1 MVAVETLGV
10 MSMRRMMIAVSA
22 LTGALV
28 AAAPGHAETLNL
40 LIWESYIDQ
49 EILDRWTAETGVS
62 VKQIYYD
69 SGDARDEIL
78 SDPKSNIDLAVI
90 GENGAALF
98 GKRGILEPLTEG
110 KVPSLK
116 DYKAQ
121 WTSRCGGHA
130 MPYLW
135 GTMGIV
141 YRSDMVASKPT
152 SWSDLMSPVPSL
164 KKHIAMYDDHNEAFI
179 APLALLGKSI
189 NANDHATLKAAF
201 QLMRAQA
208 PYVLTYDYVI
218 TSIQNPEIGNNIYMA
233 LAYSGDQHVL
243 NDKAGTPGVWR
254 YAVPREGTLSWLDCI
269 AVTAASPRK
278 DLALQLLDH
287 IGSPQSAAANAE
299 ALTMPTASE
308 AALKLVPAEMRSNQE
323 IYPPAEILA
332 RSQYQE
338 ELSPESIQT
347 RRRIIS
353 SMANFQ

>member
-121 WTSRCGGHA
+121 WTARCGSHDKN
-130 MPYLW
+130 YQW
-135 GTMGIV
+135 GTMG
-141 YRSDMVASKPT
+141 
-152 SWSDLMSPVPSL
+152 L
-164 KKHIAMYDDHNEAFI
+164 F
-179 APLALLGKSI
+179 
-189 NANDHATLKAAF
+189 
-201 QLMRAQA
+201 
-208 PYVLTYDYVI
+208 
-218 TSIQNPEIGNNIYMA
+218 
-233 LAYSGDQHVL
+233 
-243 NDKAGTPGVWR
+243 
-254 YAVPREGTLSWLDCI
+254 
-269 AVTAASPRK
+269 
-278 DLALQLLDH
+278 
-287 IGSPQSAAANAE
+287 
-299 ALTMPTASE
+299 
-308 AALKLVPAEMRSNQE
+308 
-323 IYPPAEILA
+323 
-332 RSQYQE
+332 
-338 ELSPESIQT
+338 
-347 RRRIIS
+347 
-353 SMANFQ
+353 